1 LKHGSMKFWI
11 CASLTLTLAALCSA
25 AAATQAKK
33 QDSTPDAAQVK
44 FPELRHPNETRL
56 AGLRPGRDTFAI
68 AQKRFKEK
76 LFSEEANSGSK
87 AWRDACSGRSIRL
100 EVDAKSVIQSVTLTT
115 LDMQEGKC
123 SDRRP
128 DFLDPKFW
136 LTGLGLRMGDSQDRV
151 VALYGEPNSSGPA
164 SKNGQELELMYY
176 QFDWAGSD
184 VPQVMEVLCARDT
197 GRVVEITLAFPS
209 L

>member
-1 LKHGSMKFWI
+1 MKR
-11 CASLTLTLAALCSA
+11 C
-25 AAATQAKK
+25 
-33 QDSTPDAAQVK
+33 
-44 FPELRHPNETRL
+44 
-56 AGLRPGRDTFAI
+56 
-68 AQKRFKEK
+68 
-76 LFSEEANSGSK
+76 
-87 AWRDACSGRSIRL
+87 WRDCAPAVIRSPWRKNDSRSRIFPRSRIPDRRNGATTVPGRSIRL
-100 EVDAKSVIQSVTLTT
+100 EVDAKSVIQSVTITT
-115 LDMQEGKC
+115 LGTQEGKC

-128 DFLDPKFW
+128 DFLDPKNW

-151 VALYGEPNSSGPA
+151 VGLYGEPNSSGPA
-164 SKNGQELELMYY
+164 SKNGQELALMYY

>member
-1 LKHGSMKFWI
+1 MKFWL
-11 CASLTLTLAALCSA
+11 CASLALTAASA
-25 AAATQAKK
+25 AVAAGARVPSPGAGQA
-33 QDSTPDAAQVK
+33 AV
-44 FPELRHPNETRL
+44 RHTNEVLL
-56 AGLRPGRDTFAI
+56 AGLRPGRDTFAV
-68 AQKRFKEK
+68 AEKRFKTK
-76 LFSEEANSGSK
+76 SISEEANSKSRE
-87 AWRDACSGRSIRL
+87 WRDDCSGRSIRL
-100 EVDAKSVIQSVTLTT
+100 EIDSKSVIQSVSNKNLGT
-115 LDMQEGKC
+115 QEGKC

-151 VALYGEPNSSGPA
+151 VGLYGEPNSSGPA
-164 SKNGQELELMYY
+164 SKNRQELELLYY

>member
-1 LKHGSMKFWI
+1 MKFWLS
-11 CASLTLTLAALCSA
+11 ASLVLAAASA
-25 AAATQAKK
+25 AVAASARISPPGAGQSAT
-33 QDSTPDAAQVK
+33 
-44 FPELRHPNETRL
+44 RHTNEILL
-56 AGLRPGRDTFAI
+56 AGLRPGRDTFAV
-68 AQKRFKEK
+68 AEKRFKGK
-76 LFSEEANSGSK
+76 NVSVEANSGSK
-87 AWRDACSGRSIRL
+87 EWRDECSGRSIRL
-100 EVDAKSVIQSVTLTT
+100 QVDAKSVIQTVTITT
-115 LDMQEGKC
+115 LGTQEGKC

-128 DFLDPKFW
+128 DFLDPRNW

-151 VALYGEPNSSGPA
+151 VALYGEPNSGGPA

-184 VPQVMEVLCARDT
+184 VPQVMEVLCARET

>member
-1 LKHGSMKFWI
+1 LKRGSMKFWL
-11 CASLTLTLAALCSA
+11 CASLTLA
-25 AAATQAKK
+25 AASAG
-33 QDSTPDAAQVK
+33 AAAGAQISPPGAGQK
-44 FPELRHPNETRL
+44 AIHHGNETML

-68 AQKRFKEK
+68 AEKRFKAK
-76 LFSEEANSGSK
+76 NLSEEPNSSSK
-87 AWRDACSGRSIRL
+87 EWRDDCSGRSIRL
-100 EVDAKSVIQSVTLTT
+100 EVDAKSVIQSVTITT
-115 LDMQEGKC
+115 LGSQEGKC

-128 DFLDPKFW
+128 DFLDPRNW

-151 VALYGEPNSSGPA
+151 VGLYGEPNSSGPA
-164 SKNGQELELMYY
+164 SKNGQELELMYF

>member
-1 LKHGSMKFWI
+1 LKRGSMKFWL
-11 CASLTLTLAALCSA
+11 CASLVAVAATA
-25 AAATQAKK
+25 AAAAGARI
-33 QDSTPDAAQVK
+33 SSPGAAQTAA
-44 FPELRHPNETRL
+44 RHNNETLL
-56 AGLRPGRDTFAI
+56 AGLRPGRDNFA
-68 AQKRFKEK
+68 AAEKRFKAK
-76 LFSEEANSGSK
+76 NLSEDPNSGSK
-87 AWRDACSGRSIRL
+87 EWRDDCSGRSIRL
-100 EVDAKSVIQSVTLTT
+100 EVDSKTVIQSVTITT
-115 LDMQEGKC
+115 LGVQEGKC

-128 DFLDPKFW
+128 DFLDPRNW

-151 VALYGEPNSSGPA
+151 VGLYGEPNSSGPA
-164 SKNGQELELMYY
+164 SKNGQELALMYY

>member
-1 LKHGSMKFWI
+1 MKFWL
-11 CASLTLTLAALCSA
+11 CASLAVAAASA
-25 AAATQAKK
+25 AAAAGARISPPGASQ
-33 QDSTPDAAQVK
+33 SPV
-44 FPELRHPNETRL
+44 HHGNETML
-56 AGLRPGRDTFAI
+56 AGLRPGRDTFA
-68 AQKRFKEK
+68 AAEKRFKGK
-76 LFSEEANSGSK
+76 SISEEPNSGSRE
-87 AWRDACSGRSIRL
+87 WRDDCSGRSIRL
-100 EVDAKSVIQSVTLTT
+100 EVDAKSVIQSVTITT
-115 LDMQEGKC
+115 LGTQEGKC

-128 DFLDPKFW
+128 DFLDPRNW

-151 VALYGEPNSSGPA
+151 VGLYGEPNSGGPA

>member
-1 LKHGSMKFWI
+1 MKFWL
-11 CASLTLTLAALCSA
+11 CVSLAVA
-25 AAATQAKK
+25 AASAGTTAGARI
-33 QDSTPDAAQVK
+33 SASGAAQTAA
-44 FPELRHPNETRL
+44 RHINETLL

-68 AQKRFKEK
+68 AEKRFKAK
-76 LFSEEANSGSK
+76 NLSEEPNSGLK
-87 AWRDACSGRSIRL
+87 EWRDDCSGRSIRL
-100 EVDAKSVIQSVTLTT
+100 EVDAKSVIQSVTITT
-115 LDMQEGKC
+115 LGNQEGKC

-128 DFLDPKFW
+128 DFLDPRNW

-151 VALYGEPNSSGPA
+151 VGLYGEPNSSGPA
-164 SKNGQELELMYY
+164 SKNGQELDLMYF

-184 VPQVMEVLCARDT
+184 VPQVMEVLCARET

>member
-1 LKHGSMKFWI
+1 LKHGSMKFWLCTSLVCGAA
-11 CASLTLTLAALCSA
+11 CAAGCVVA
-25 AAATQAKK
+25 AAGARTSALAPGQTVA
-33 QDSTPDAAQVK
+33 
-44 FPELRHPNETRL
+44 RHSNETIL
-56 AGLRPGRDTFAI
+56 AGLRPGRDTFAV
-68 AQKRFKEK
+68 AEKRFKEK
-76 LFSEEANSGSK
+76 NLIQEQNSSSK
-87 AWRDACSGRSIRL
+87 EWRDDCSGRSIRL

-115 LDMQEGKC
+115 LNTQAGKC

-128 DFLDPKFW
+128 DFLDPRFW

-151 VALYGEPNSSGPA
+151 TGLYGEPNSSGPA
-164 SKNGQELELMYY
+164 SKNGQELEMLYY

-184 VPQVMEVLCARDT
+184 VPQVMEVLCARDN

>member
-1 LKHGSMKFWI
+1 MKRGSMKFWL
-11 CASLTLTLAALCSA
+11 CASLVLASASAGA
-25 AAATQAKK
+25 AAGARI
-33 QDSTPDAAQVK
+33 SPPGAAQTAT
-44 FPELRHPNETRL
+44 RHNNETLL
-56 AGLRPGRDTFAI
+56 AGLRPGRDTFLVAE
-68 AQKRFKEK
+68 KRFKAKSLIDET
-76 LFSEEANSGSK
+76 NSGSK
-87 AWRDACSGRSIRL
+87 EWRDDCSGRSIRL
-100 EVDAKSVIQSVTLTT
+100 EVDAKSVIQSITLTT
-115 LDMQEGKC
+115 LGTQEGKC

-128 DFLDPKFW
+128 DFLDPRFW

-151 VALYGEPNSSGPA
+151 VGLYGEPNSSGPA
-164 SKNGQELELMYY
+164 SKNGQELELLYY

>member
-1 LKHGSMKFWI
+1 MKRGSMKFWI
-11 CASLTLTLAALCSA
+11 CASLALAAACA
-25 AAATQAKK
+25 AAASKQQA
-33 QDSTPDAAQVK
+33 TPISAGKASA
-44 FPELRHPNETRL
+44 PALRRTNETLL
-56 AGLRPGRDTFAI
+56 AGLRPGRDTFAV
-68 AQKRFKEK
+68 AEKHLKPKE
-76 LFSEEANSGSK
+76 LSGESTSDSK
-87 AWRDACSGRSIRL
+87 EWRDACSGRSIRL
-100 EVDAKSVIQSVTLTT
+100 EVDSKAVIQSVTLTT
-115 LDMQEGKC
+115 VGKQEGKC

-151 VALYGEPNSSGPA
+151 VALYGEPNSGGPA
-164 SKNGQELELMYY
+164 SKNGQELDLMYY

-184 VPQVMEVLCARDT
+184 VPQVMEILCARDT